1 MSILSSI
8 TSPDD
13 VRLLDK
19 RQLDELSSEIR
30 AFLIENVAKT
40 GGHLASNLGVVEL
53 TLAIHRVYDTSKD
66 RVVFDVGHQC
76 YVHKLLT
83 GRIAAFSTLRCLDGL
98 SGYPKPSE
106 SIHDAAVAG
115 HASSSISVALGMA
128 RARTLMHDDYSVASL
143 IGDGAMTGGLAFE
156 GMCSAAA
163 SGEPMVVILNDN
175 GMAIDG
181 NVGGMASL
189 LSKLHL
195 KPQYID
201 FKRKYR
207 KTIGKIKPIY
217 DFNHSI
223 KEWFKK
229 RLLPHSMFEDLGFM
243 YFGPVDGHDIT
254 QLEAVLSWAKEQNCP
269 TLVHVITQKGRGYSF
284 AEENPEAYHGVGA
297 FDSDIGIDM
306 DEHKCFSCAFGDNIC
321 ELAEKDGK
329 ICAITAA
336 MCSGTGLTKFA
347 EKFGDRFFD
356 VGITEGNAVSMSAGM
371 AKQGLV
377 PVFAVY
383 STFLQRSYDM
393 LIHDVTLSNL
403 HVVLAVDRAG
413 IVGRDGETHQGVFDV
428 AFLSSVPNMT
438 ILCPASYAE
447 LKDMLGFAVYRV
459 SGPVAVRYPRGMEG
473 EYKGCA
479 GTAPANMICEGSDI
493 TVVTYGIM
501 LNNVLQA
508 SRILEAQGI
517 STEIIKLNLIN
528 PLDYDIILASVEKTG
543 RLLTVE
549 DVCARGS
556 VGMRLL
562 AAAAEQGV
570 ALKSAAAL
578 NLGEGIVSH
587 GSARELEQK
596 CGIDA
601 ESIAD
606 TAIGLVNRRADE

>member
-1 MSILSSI
+1 MDILSSI
-8 TSPDD
+8 SSPAD
-13 VRLLDK
+13 VRALD
-19 RQLDELSSEIR
+19 RQRLDELCAEIR

-83 GRIAAFSTLRCLDGL
+83 GRMDAFPTLRCIGGL

-128 RARTLMHDDYSVASL
+128 RARTIMHEDYSVAAL

-156 GMCSAAA
+156 GMCSCAA
-163 SGEPMVVILNDN
+163 SGEPMVIILNDN

-195 KPQYID
+195 KPKYID
-201 FKRKYR
+201 FKRRYR
-207 KTIGKIKPIY
+207 KTVGKIEPLY
-217 DFNHSI
+217 NFNHSI

-229 RLLPHSMFEDLGFM
+229 RLLPHSMFEDMGFM
-243 YFGPVDGHDIT
+243 YLGPVDGHDII
-254 QLEAVLSWAKEQNCP
+254 QLEAVLAWAKEQNRP
-269 TLVHVITQKGRGYSF
+269 TLVHVVTQKGRGYSF
-284 AEENPEAYHGVGA
+284 AEDNPEVYHGVDA
-297 FDSDIGIDM
+297 FDSDTGINM
-306 DEHKCFSCAFGDNIC
+306 GEHKCFSCAMGDDLC
-321 ELAEKDGK
+321 ELAENDKN

-336 MCSGTGLTKFA
+336 MCSGTGLNKFA
-347 EKFGDRFFD
+347 ERFGDRFFD
-356 VGITEGNAVSMSAGM
+356 VGITEGNAVAMAAGM

-393 LIHDVTLSNL
+393 LIHDVSLSHL

-413 IVGRDGETHQGVFDV
+413 IVGRDGATHQGVFDV
-428 AFLSSVPNMT
+428 AYLSSVPNMT
-438 ILCPASYAE
+438 ILCPSSYAE
-447 LKDMLGFAVYRV
+447 LKDMLGFAVYGV
-459 SGPVAVRYPRGMEG
+459 SGPVAVRYPRGTEG
-473 EYKGCA
+473 EYKASA
-479 GTAPANMICEGSDI
+479 GTAPACVIREGADI
-493 TVVTYGIM
+493 TLVTYGIL
-501 LNNVLQA
+501 LNNVLEA
-508 SRILEAQGI
+508 ARILEDKGI
-517 STEIIKLNLIN
+517 SSEIIKLNQIN
-528 PLDYDIILASVEKTG
+528 PLDCDTVLISAGKTG

-562 AAAAEQGV
+562 AAAAAQGV
-570 ALKSAAAL
+570 ALKGSAAL
-578 NLGEGIVSH
+578 NLGEGIVPH
-587 GSARELEQK
+587 GSAAELERL

-601 ESIAD
+601 RSIAD
-606 TAIGLVNRRADE
+606 TAFSLIEGKADV